1 MRILVALGGNALLRR
16 GEIMTAEN
24 QRANVRIAANHIKEV
39 AVDHEV
45 VVAHGNGPQVGL
57 LALQSTA
64 YEEVGIYPLD
74 VLGAE
79 SQAMIGY
86 MIEQE
91 LGNVLPQDQQIV
103 TMIPMTVVDADDP
116 AFKHPTKPIGPVYD
130 EATARRLAAEKGWTI
145 APDGEYYRRVV
156 ASPPPRNMI
165 EQKAIRQVV
174 DSGVMVVCGG
184 GGGVPC
190 VYDED
195 GILHGA
201 EAVIDKDLASAELA
215 VRVDADLLVIATDVA
230 GVFRNWGEPDQERI
244 EQMHASDALN
254 TEFAAGS
261 MGPKV
266 KAACNFALATGKRAV
281 IGSLEDIQGLVA
293 GTHGTAIIP

>member
-1 MRILVALGGNALLRR
+1 
-16 GEIMTAEN
+16 
-24 QRANVRIAANHIKEV
+24 
-39 AVDHEV
+39 
-45 VVAHGNGPQVGL
+45 
-57 LALQSTA
+57 
-64 YEEVGIYPLD
+64 
-74 VLGAE
+74 
-79 SQAMIGY
+79 
-86 MIEQE
+86 
-91 LGNVLPQDQQIV
+91 
-103 TMIPMTVVDADDP
+103 
-116 AFKHPTKPIGPVYD
+116 
-130 EATARRLAAEKGWTI
+130 
-145 APDGEYYRRVV
+145 
-156 ASPPPRNMI
+156 
-165 EQKAIRQVV
+165 
-174 DSGVMVVCGG
+174 
-184 GGGVPC
+184 
-190 VYDED
+190 
-195 GILHGA
+195 A

>member
-1 MRILVALGGNALLRR
+1 M
-16 GEIMTAEN
+16 M
-24 QRANVRIAANHIKEV
+24 
-39 AVDHEV
+39 
-45 VVAHGNGPQVGL
+45 
-57 LALQSTA
+57 
-64 YEEVGIYPLD
+64 
-74 VLGAE
+74 
-79 SQAMIGY
+79 
-86 MIEQE
+86 
-91 LGNVLPQDQQIV
+91 PQDQQIV
-103 TMIPMTVVDADDP
+103 TMITMTVVDADDP

-156 ASPPPRNMI
+156 ASPQPRNII
-165 EQKAIRQVV
+165 EQKAIRQLV
-174 DSGVMVVCGG
+174 DSGVMVVCAG

>member
-91 LGNVLPQDQQIV
+91 LGNVMPQDQQIV
-103 TMIPMTVVDADDP
+103 TMITMTVVDADDP

-156 ASPPPRNMI
+156 ASPQPRNII
-165 EQKAIRQVV
+165 EQKAIRQLV
-174 DSGVMVVCGG
+174 DSGVMVVCAG

-190 VYDED
+190 VC
-195 GILHGA
+195 
-201 EAVIDKDLASAELA
+201 
-215 VRVDADLLVIATDVA
+215 LLYTSPSPRD
-230 GVFRNWGEPDQERI
+230 
-244 EQMHASDALN
+244 
-254 TEFAAGS
+254 
-261 MGPKV
+261 
-266 KAACNFALATGKRAV
+266 
-281 IGSLEDIQGLVA
+281 
-293 GTHGTAIIP
+293 

>member
-16 GEIMTAEN
+16 GETMTAEN
-24 QRANVRIAANHIKEV
+24 QRANVRIAANHIKV

-91 LGNVLPQDQQIV
+91 LGNVMPQDQQIV
-103 TMIPMTVVDADDP
+103 TMITMTVVDADDP

-156 ASPPPRNMI
+156 ASPQPRNII
-165 EQKAIRQVV
+165 EQKAIRQLV
-174 DSGVMVVCGG
+174 DSGVMVVCAG